1 MKTTKTKAKPSANK
15 TKRSRNGTGHVRLR
29 ADGRWEGQY
38 YFEGERKSCYG
49 QTEEE
54 CQGKLNVALG
64 KIYRGSYVDGSMM
77 PFYTY
82 MHFWHEKYILVRPAT
97 HTNYEIYIEKHI
109 YHSNLG
115 SIPLKKLCLED
126 FIDFFREKELSG
138 RLDKKPG
145 GLAPKTLRNMRNM
158 MSEALAH
165 AVNRLQWLD
174 RNPIEGL
181 KTPKVSLPQIQVYSK
196 SHQTCIEQAAL
207 YHEDKNA
214 LMVLIDLYT
223 GLRIGELCGLSWLDF
238 GPGKEYFKI
247 RRILERLSKKW
258 AENRSEYQRIFMVGG
273 KEEGATAL
281 YLGPP
286 KTESGKRVVYT
297 NDQAVLGFNRIETY
311 QKKMGFY
318 RPDGFVFV
326 NQNGNP
332 YEPRA
337 YNKLYRDVLQR
348 AGVDYRKFHTLRHT
362 FATRA
367 FELAFDIPTLAEIL
381 GHAQKTTTEN
391 MYGHSLDDTKKSAMA
406 RFNRSAG

>member
-54 CQGKLNVALG
+54 CQGKLNVVLG
-64 KIYRGSYVDGSMM
+64 KIYRGTYVDGSMM

-97 HTNYEIYIEKHI
+97 HTNYETYIEKHI
-109 YHSNLG
+109 YHSKLG

-181 KTPKVSLPQIQVYSK
+181 KTPKVSPPQIQVYSK

-223 GLRIGELCGLSWLDF
+223 GLRIGELCGLSSVSYKHL
-238 GPGKEYFKI
+238 
-247 RRILERLSKKW
+247 LE
-258 AENRSEYQRIFMVGG
+258 
-273 KEEGATAL
+273 TAM
-281 YLGPP
+281 
-286 KTESGKRVVYT
+286 KMKR
-297 NDQAVLGFNRIETY
+297 A
-311 QKKMGFY
+311 K
-318 RPDGFVFV
+318 
-326 NQNGNP
+326 
-332 YEPRA
+332 
-337 YNKLYRDVLQR
+337 
-348 AGVDYRKFHTLRHT
+348 RK
-362 FATRA
+362 
-367 FELAFDIPTLAEIL
+367 P
-381 GHAQKTTTEN
+381 
-391 MYGHSLDDTKKSAMA
+391 
-406 RFNRSAG
+406 